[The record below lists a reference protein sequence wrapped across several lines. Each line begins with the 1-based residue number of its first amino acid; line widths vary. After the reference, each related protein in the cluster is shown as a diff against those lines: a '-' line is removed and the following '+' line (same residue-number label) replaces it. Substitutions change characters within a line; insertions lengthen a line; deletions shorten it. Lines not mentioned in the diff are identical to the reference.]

1 MGNSITKLSNRRIQQ
16 NLRIRESIKG
26 LNDVR
31 YPSKISRDQI
41 EVQSSVENLKTKVIE
56 QDGRDPQFDEML
68 RSLGQKE
75 DKMLRILE
83 SRNQDSFNRTN
94 ELRTNQS
101 SEHKSRSTTTTSSK
115 LKRLSISQISDLLSN
130 NRSSENLLN
139 STDDKN
145 NKIDLINHLEVL
157 TLRNYYNTVT
167 VKDFKN
173 SDPRIS
179 EPLKIAVWVS
189 KSKK

>member
-145 NKIDLINHLEVL
+145 SKIDLINHLEVL
-157 TLRNYYNTVT
+157 TLRNYYNAVT